1 MTVIKEATFSEERAL
16 YHLRDACIKNCRFEG
31 EEDGESA
38 MKEGANLRVEECYFD
53 LRYPLWHVTNA
64 VITQSVTTENCRA
77 ALWYDNN
84 VSLINCTMNG
94 IKALR
99 ECRNITMN
107 NTNAT
112 SPEFG
117 WKCKNVKISGGYIQ
131 SEYAFLLSEN
141 LKVYGFDFKGKYSFQ
156 YVKNAK
162 FVRCTFDTKDAFW
175 HTKNVVVTDSVIK
188 GEYLGWYSENLTLI
202 RCKIIGTQ
210 PLCYCKGLKLID
222 CETENCD
229 LSFEYSKVKATI
241 KGEIVS
247 VKNPESGKI
256 TADKIGEIILKD
268 SVRKNRA
275 KILIRTAAKK
285 TEITAQKDKI

>member
-1 MTVIKEATFSEERAL
+1 MTVIKEATFSKERAL
-16 YHLRDACIKNCRFEG
+16 YHLQDACIKNCRFEG

-38 MKEGANLRVEECYFD
+38 MKESANLRVEDCYFD
-53 LRYPLWHVTNA
+53 LRYPFWHVKNA
-64 VITQSVTTENCRA
+64 VITQSVMTENCRA
-77 ALWYDNN
+77 ALWYDKN
-84 VSLINCTMNG
+84 VTVVNCTMNG

-99 ECRNITMN
+99 ECKNVTIIDT
-107 NTNAT
+107 AAD
-112 SPEFG
+112 SPEFC
-117 WKCKNVKISGGYIQ
+117 WKCRNVRVSGGSIQ
-131 SEYAFLLSEN
+131 SEYAFLLSRN
-141 LKVYGFDFKGKYSFQ
+141 ITASGLNFKGKYSFQ
-156 YVKNAK
+156 YVINAG
-162 FVRCTFDTKDAFW
+162 FVKCTFDTKDAFW
-175 HTKNVVVTDSVIK
+175 HTKNVTVKDSVIK

-241 KGEIVS
+241 NGEIVS

-256 TADKIGEIILKD
+256 VADKIGEIILKD

-275 KILIRTAAKK
+275 KILTRPA
-285 TEITAQKDKI
+285 TEKAERK

>member
-1 MTVIKEATFSEERAL
+1 MTVIKEATFSKERAL
-16 YHLRDACIKNCRFEG
+16 YNLRDACVKKCRFEG

-38 MKEGANLRVEECYFD
+38 MKEGANLRVEDCYFD
-53 LRYPLWHVTNA
+53 LRYPLWHVKNA
-64 VITQSVTTENCRA
+64 ALFRSVMTENCRA
-77 ALWYDNN
+77 ALWYDKS
-84 VSLINCTMNG
+84 VTLENCTMNG

-99 ECRNITMN
+99 ECKNVTIIS
-107 NTNAT
+107 TNAV

-117 WKCKNVKISGGYIQ
+117 WKCKNVRVVGGSIQ

-141 LKVYGFDFKGKYSFQ
+141 LVASGLNFKGKYSFQ
-156 YVKNAK
+156 YVKNARFTK
-162 FVRCTFDTKDAFW
+162 CTFDTKDAFW
-175 HTKNVVVTDSVIK
+175 HSGNVTVKDSVIK

-229 LSFEYSKVKATI
+229 LSFEYSKVKAQI

-247 VKNPESGKI
+247 VKNPETGKI
-256 TADKIGEIILKD
+256 VADKIREIILKD

-275 KILIRTAAKK
+275 KILVRTAREEKGGKMKK
-285 TEITAQKDKI
+285 